1 MFRSFRFAPRQNMST
16 DSTLARLRNRFE
28 FVSEEPGY
36 LAVVI
41 LFIVF
46 LALSPKAACS
56 FQDAPASPPV
66 PVETH

>member
-1 MFRSFRFAPRQNMST
+1 MPAESA
-16 DSTLARLRNRFE
+16 LARLRNRVE

-36 LAVVI
+36 LVVLI

-46 LALSPKAACS
+46 LAMSPKAACS

-66 PVETH
+66 AAAH